1 MITRATGRD
10 LIIAGL
16 ALVALV
22 ALPAI
27 FPSKALVDFMLRCA
41 AYALFATSLNLLVG
55 YSGMVSF
62 GHGMFF
68 GLGAYSFVLLMQRT
82 EVPIPGAFV
91 LTIGIVAVTAF
102 VIGLICV
109 RLKEVYFAFLTLAFQ
124 MLLYSLI
131 LLWVPLTG
139 GDQGLSGGFPRPAF
153 IGIELTNPRHLY
165 LTVSTLLVVGL
176 LLMRHIVESP
186 FGYTLRV
193 IRDNPVRAAFLG
205 INVNRMKLVAFV
217 LAGVFASIGG
227 VIMALFVVGAY
238 PDFAYW
244 TTSGDGI
251 FMIMVGGITTFLG
264 PTVGTAVL
272 LLLNDVVTRFTDYY
286 GLVLGPII
294 VLFALGLR
302 CGISDVLADVWRLRN
317 RVWRPVEDGLLTMQ
331 LQNKG
336 DVSVPAADPLKRDRR
351 G

>member
-1 MITRATGRD
+1 MISRGLGRD

-16 ALVALV
+16 ALAVLV
-22 ALPAI
+22 VLPTI
-27 FPSKALVDFMLRCA
+27 FPSKALIDFLLRFA

-62 GHGMFF
+62 GHAMFF
-68 GLGAYSFVLLMQRT
+68 GIGAYSFVLVMQRT
-82 EVPIPGAFV
+82 QMPIPIAFI
-91 LTIGIVAVTAF
+91 LTIGVAAATAF
-102 VIGLICV
+102 VMGLICV
-109 RLKEVYFAFLTLAFQ
+109 RLKEIYFAFLTLAFQ

-139 GDQGLSGGFPRPAF
+139 GDQGLSGGFPRPPF
-153 IGIELTNPRHLY
+153 LGVELSNPRHLY
-165 LTVSTLLVVGL
+165 LTVSTVLVVGL

-186 FGYTLRV
+186 FGYTLRA

-205 INVNRMKLVAFV
+205 IDVERMKLVAFV
-217 LAGVFASIGG
+217 LAGIFASIGG
-227 VIMALFVVGAY
+227 VILALFVVGAY

-251 FMIMVGGITTFLG
+251 FMIMVGGITTFIG
-264 PTVGTAVL
+264 PTVGAAFL
-272 LLLNDVVTRFTDYY
+272 LLLNDVVTRLTDYY

-302 CGISDVLADVWRLRN
+302 RGVTDVLVDVWPFRGRLAK
-317 RVWRPVEDGLLTMQ
+317 PVKDGL
-331 LQNKG
+331 KG
-336 DVSVPAADPLKRDRR
+336 DPLAQP
-351 G
+351 

>member
-1 MITRATGRD
+1 MISRALGRD
-10 LIIAGL
+10 LIIAGSAL
-16 ALVALV
+16 AALVV
-22 ALPAI
+22 LPTI
-27 FPSKALVDFMLRCA
+27 FPSKALFDFLLRFA

-62 GHGMFF
+62 GHAMFF
-68 GLGAYSFVLLMQRT
+68 GIGAYSFVLLMQRT
-82 EVPIPGAFV
+82 QIPIPIAFI
-91 LTIGIVAVTAF
+91 LTIGVAAVTAF
-102 VIGLICV
+102 VMGLICV
-109 RLKEVYFAFLTLAFQ
+109 RLKEIYFAFLTLAFQ

-139 GDQGLSGGFPRPAF
+139 GDQGLSGGFPRPPF
-153 IGIELTNPRHLY
+153 LGVELSNPRHLY
-165 LTVSTLLVVGL
+165 LTVSTVLVVGL

-186 FGYTLRV
+186 FGYTLRA

-205 INVNRMKLVAFV
+205 IDVERMKLVAFV
-217 LAGVFASIGG
+217 LAGIFASIGG
-227 VIMALFVVGAY
+227 VILALFVVGAY

-264 PTVGTAVL
+264 PTVGAAFL
-272 LLLNDVVTRFTDYY
+272 LLLNDVVTRLTDYY

-302 CGISDVLADVWRLRN
+302 RGVTDVLVEVWPFRERLAK
-317 RVWRPVEDGLLTMQ
+317 PIKDGV
-331 LQNKG
+331 KG
-336 DVSVPAADPLKRDRR
+336 DPLAQP
-351 G
+351 

>member
-1 MITRATGRD
+1 MISRGLGRD

-16 ALVALV
+16 ALAVLV
-22 ALPAI
+22 VLPTI
-27 FPSKALVDFMLRCA
+27 FPSKALTDFFLRFA

-62 GHGMFF
+62 GHAMFF
-68 GLGAYSFVLLMQRT
+68 GVGAYSFVLLMQRT
-82 EVPIPGAFV
+82 PMPIPIAFI
-91 LTIGIVAVTAF
+91 LTIGVAAATAF

-109 RLKEVYFAFLTLAFQ
+109 RLKEIYFAFLTLAFQ

-139 GDQGLSGGFPRPAF
+139 GDQGLSGGFPRPPF
-153 IGIELTNPRHLY
+153 FGVELSNPKHLY
-165 LTVSTLLVVGL
+165 LTVSAVLVAGL
-176 LLMRHIVESP
+176 LLMRHIAESP
-186 FGYTLRV
+186 FGYTLRA
-193 IRDNPVRAAFLG
+193 IRDNPARAAFLG
-205 INVNRMKLVAFV
+205 IDVERMKLVAFV

-227 VIMALFVVGAY
+227 VILALFVVGAY

-264 PTVGTAVL
+264 PTVGAAFL
-272 LLLNDVVTRFTDYY
+272 LLLNDVVTRLTDYY

-302 CGISDVLADVWRLRN
+302 RGVTDVLAEVWPFRERLAK
-317 RVWRPVEDGLLTMQ
+317 PVRDGL
-331 LQNKG
+331 KG
-336 DVSVPAADPLKRDRR
+336 DPLAQP
-351 G
+351 

>member
-1 MITRATGRD
+1 MTRPGFGRD
-10 LIIAGL
+10 LIL
-16 ALVALV
+16 AAAALAVLV
-22 ALPAI
+22 ALPLI
-27 FPSKALVDFMLRCA
+27 FPSKALVDFVLRCS

-68 GLGAYSFVLLMQRT
+68 GLGAYSFGLLMQRT
-82 EVPIPGAFV
+82 EMPIPAAFV
-91 LTIGIVAVTAF
+91 LTIGITALVAF

-139 GDQGLSGGFPRPAF
+139 GDQGLSGGIPRPVF
-153 IGIELTNPRHLY
+153 LGIDLTKPRHLY
-165 LTVSTLLVVGL
+165 LTACTLLIVGL

-193 IRDNPVRAAFLG
+193 IRDNPERAAFLG
-205 INVNRMKLVAFV
+205 IDVERMKLVAFV
-217 LAGVFASIGG
+217 LAGIFGSIGG
-227 VIMALFVVGAY
+227 VVIAVFVSGAY

-244 TTSGDGI
+244 TASGDGI
-251 FMIMVGGITTFLG
+251 FMIMIGGITTFLG
-264 PTVGTAVL
+264 PAVGTVIL
-272 LLLNDVVTRFTDYY
+272 LLLNDFVTRITDYY

-302 CGISDVLADVWRLRN
+302 RGVTDVLVEAWRFCSRN
-317 RVWRPVEDGLLTMQ
+317 AGPVEGGALTMPA
-331 LQNKG
+331 KG
-336 DVSVPAADPLKRDRR
+336 ESTAPAPAARLLKRELK